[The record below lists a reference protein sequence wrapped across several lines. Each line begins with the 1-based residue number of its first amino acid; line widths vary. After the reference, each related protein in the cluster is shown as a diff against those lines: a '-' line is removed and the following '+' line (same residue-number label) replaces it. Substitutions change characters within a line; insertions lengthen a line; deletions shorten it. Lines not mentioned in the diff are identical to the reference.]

1 MKTETLQV
9 GGDAIAIYQSDGT
22 GPAALLVHGNSCS
35 LNCYKH
41 QLQGPLGDTYRL
53 VALDLPGH
61 GQSAN
66 ASNPTATYNLPGYA
80 HVVAEVARQLHLT
93 NAVIV
98 GWSLGGSVVLEA
110 SEQLPDAAGIVLFGA
125 PPIGFPPAM
134 DQAFLPNPAMRLA
147 FQPTLTHEEAI
158 EFASGFFK
166 PGTTPPDRFVEDVV
180 RTDGLARQLV
190 VSNLGPGTY
199 KDEVV
204 IVGNLAKPLA
214 VFHGDQDQLVN
225 KAYVVAQTM
234 PTLWRGAVQLIHGAG
249 HAIQWEQHH
258 QFNAL
263 LEAFLQET
271 AG

>member
-1 MKTETLQV
+1 VKTETLQI
-9 GGDAIAIYQSDGT
+9 GGDAIAVHQSAGT

-41 QLQGPLGDTYRL
+41 QLQGPLGDKYRL

-61 GQSAN
+61 GQSSN
-66 ASNPTATYNLPGYA
+66 ASNPTATYNIAGYA
-80 HVVAEVARQLHLT
+80 QVVAEVARQLHLT
-93 NAVIV
+93 NAVIA

-110 SEQLPDAAGIVLFGA
+110 SDQLPDAAGFLLFGA

-147 FQPTLTHEEAI
+147 FQANLTHEEAV
-158 EFASGFFK
+158 ELASALFK
-166 PGTTPPDRFVEDVV
+166 PETTPPDRFVEDVV
-180 RTDGLARQLV
+180 RTDGQARQLV

-214 VFHGDQDQLVN
+214 VFHGDQDQVIN
-225 KAYVVAQTM
+225 QGYVVAQTM
-234 PTLWRGAVQLIHGAG
+234 PTLWRGAVQMLHNAG
-249 HAIQWEQHH
+249 HAIQWEQQH